1 MTAAVTLAS
10 NASIMTEPTGTA
22 PAYQCRAWV
31 NFNGTGTVAIRAS
44 GNVSSITDNGVGTY
58 AVNITNALPDTN
70 YAIIGSARNTSV
82 GSALFQPFPDSIS
95 TTSSFAI
102 VITNST
108 SAVAQDPT
116 YVFIS
121 IFR

>member
-70 YAIIGSARNTSV
+70 YSIIGSARNTSV
-82 GSALFQPFPDSIS
+82 GSTLFQPFLDTIS

-102 VITNST
+102 VITNSNMT
-108 SAVAQDPT
+108 TAQDAT
-116 YVFIS
+116 YVCVS
-121 IFR
+121 VFR